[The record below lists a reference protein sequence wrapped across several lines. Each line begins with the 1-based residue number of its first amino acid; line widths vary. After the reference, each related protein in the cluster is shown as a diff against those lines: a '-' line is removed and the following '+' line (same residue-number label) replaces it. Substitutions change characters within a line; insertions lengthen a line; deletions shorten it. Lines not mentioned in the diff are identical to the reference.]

1 MVNVPRPLSDRIAH
15 AEALAARYLGN
26 YNAALEAGRSKGAE
40 KQLVKSQY
48 WLDRAN
54 ALRGNGA

>member
-1 MVNVPRPLSDRIAH
+1 VTRRPADLADRIAH

-26 YNAALEAGRSKGAE
+26 YNEALEAGRSKAAE
-40 KQLVKSQY
+40 KLLVKAQY

-54 ALRGNGA
+54 TLLGNGS